1 LPSQAL
7 YKKQRKKIGKIN
19 KVNEA
24 NNFQIKLEDELNRL
38 KRKANYGYELKVVW
52 LPNYSSKL
60 SGEVKNG
67 TIHIYEPKEDEAI
80 KTLRH
85 EFIDYMIGQA
95 IELYKIIVNKLIQLL
110 NETAYEKKENVVEAL
125 LKLFDTSDEK

>member
-7 YKKQRKKIGKIN
+7 KSRRKTR

-52 LPNYSSKL
+52 LPSYDSKL

-67 TIHIYEPKEDEAI
+67 TIYIYEPKEDEAI

-85 EFIDYMIGQA
+85 EFIDYMISQA
-95 IELYKIIVNKLIQLL
+95 IEPYKEIVNKFIQLL
-110 NETAYEKKENVVEAL
+110 NEETYKKKESVVEAL
-125 LKLFDTSDEK
+125 LKLFDTGD